1 MVTIPR
7 RGQLSLRR
15 RKVGFRE
22 PRNEAQRVLRGAL
35 RDMGAPKPQT
45 RSHARTKLTFTTPK
59 RRGAPRTA
67 NPKNFLELSGAL
79 RLMGRPEDLAI
90 LEILAIL
97 AAL

>member
-1 MVTIPR
+1 MP
-7 RGQLSLRR
+7 
-15 RKVGFRE
+15 
-22 PRNEAQRVLRGAL
+22 
-35 RDMGAPKPQT
+35 
-45 RSHARTKLTFTTPK
+45 RTKLTFTTPK

-97 AAL
+97 AALREPFGATL